1 MINAGTIAAYLTLNT
16 NKFEAGMKSAN
27 AQLMALKDDS
37 LTTAEKIQGVG
48 GALTTIG
55 GTLTRT
61 VTLPLIGAGATAVKF
76 ASDYESA
83 FAGVRKTTDATEEEY
98 QKLSDGILE
107 MSKHMPTAATEIAG
121 VMEAAGQLGIEVGS
135 LESFTKTMVMLGD
148 STNLSAR
155 EAAESLAKFANVT
168 NMSSGDYDR
177 LGAVIVDLGNNFAT
191 TERDIVDMG
200 TRLAATGNLV
210 GLSQAQIMAV
220 ATALSACGIEA
231 EAGGSAIS
239 KLLKQIEVAVKTFGT
254 SNKVIQSTG
263 YSLRELEMLADQD
276 TTAFKSVAAS
286 LGLTSDELKNYM
298 DHASDLQDFADVA
311 GVTAEEFIQAWGEDA
326 VGALGLFIDG
336 LNDTERNGKSAVEI
350 LDEMGIKEVR
360 LSNAVLALA
369 SSNGILTESA
379 DLANNAW
386 KENTALTHEAEQRYA
401 TFESQCKMLWNQ
413 VKALGIELGTA
424 LMPVAKDLVGTAGDI
439 VGWFASLDDGTK
451 ELIVKAGLLAAAA
464 GPVVTVLGHIVTGAG
479 TAYKVV
485 GTLTT
490 AFTAA
495 DGGIEG
501 FGAALTGV
509 FPSLSEAAGAFVT
522 AGGGAE
528 GFGTALTTLFPSL
541 GEAATAFATAGG
553 GLEGLGAA
561 LVSVVTPTGLAA
573 LAIAGVA
580 AAGVAVYKDL
590 EKAKNRVTE
599 FDEVM
604 ERAAESSEKI
614 DQVTES
620 LQKMEEARLETYAG
634 QLDEMLT
641 VSRLKDKLGELVD
654 KNGKVIGSKEELQKV
669 IQQLEQH
676 GFKVELNKTGEII
689 KNYATLT
696 LSVEKYIARK
706 KAQAMLESLDAEYQD
721 ALVKKA
727 EYYNTYVQKL
737 AEAQELQKLLN
748 DEDYVAGLSVEE
760 YQRLCDSFQEL
771 SEEAG
776 VAFEQYSSACE
787 TIDAYD
793 KAMAAIAEED
803 YATATKILNDYYQGI
818 GDTIK
823 KQSDYAKEEQTK
835 AITELSDQFGVQIQ
849 AYSAALQTGNE
860 AVVADAKTFLEQAAE
875 ELKAAGVELPEGML
889 EGIEN
894 GTLSVQTA
902 LLWLGQA
909 TNTAIDKV
917 ADDAEKEAT
926 EKAQIAVNN
935 ATQTTTGTIK
945 DGGKQTAGEILGL
958 TSILSANLSE
968 YYTAISNGADESAKA
983 TYQKIENTI
992 QQFKELGVEIPDGFA
1007 ESIKNGSIDI
1017 ETAMRMLKD
1026 TVNAGQEELSSAV
1039 SDEILQMTDDL
1050 RTGLK
1055 EYNDALVNGMGD
1067 SAKELRNEITDT
1079 IAELKKLGVDI
1090 PDALVEGI
1098 EDGSISI
1105 EEAMQ
1110 MITDAVGSANVD
1122 EATQKMVSDTLTEM
1136 GKLPEGMSK
1145 ASEDAVEGTIQPF
1158 ERTDN
1163 FTRLKNAVKKLIA
1176 LIPGTSK
1183 EELDEHSPS
1192 KVMENIG
1199 GFAIEGL
1206 ILGMD
1211 GKSAGVLASIGGIMQ
1226 GLLTTAGAVNFTPVG
1241 QNVIGTLMA
1250 GLSSRQGAALALI
1263 GGIMTSA
1270 KGKAGAVSF
1279 LSVGTGAVNAIINGF
1294 TNRKGTAVNTAEN
1307 IMTSSKSRAGAISF
1321 LSVGQTA
1328 IGHVIT
1334 GFLNRKSSAVST
1346 AEGIMTSSKSR
1357 AGAVSF
1363 LTVGQ
1368 NAIGHIITGMNNRK
1382 STALSTVGSI
1392 MTSAKSRAGSV
1403 SFVSVGTNM
1412 INGIISGLNSRKS
1425 SLMSTAQSIA
1435 SSVSSV
1441 IKNALQINSPS
1452 RVMMEIGEFT
1462 AAGMELG
1469 LMKGAESLY
1478 ETASVISEETAEALS
1493 GISSARLHYAAP
1505 VGDYS
1510 DKLDELIQE
1519 VRRLADSRPTMEI
1532 DGRPFGRLVREYV

>member
-1 MINAGTIAAYLTLNT
+1 MINAGTIAAYLTLDT
-16 NKFEAGMKSAN
+16 NQFEAGMKSAN

-121 VMEAAGQLGIEVGS
+121 VMEAAGQLGIEKDS
-135 LESFTKTMVMLGD
+135 LLSFTETMVMLGD
-148 STNLSAR
+148 STNLSAG
-155 EAAESLAKFANVT
+155 EAASSLAKFANVT
-168 NMSSGDYDR
+168 NMSSKDYGR
-177 LGAVIVDLGNNFAT
+177 LGSVIVELGNNFAT
-191 TERDIVDMG
+191 TEADIVAMG

-210 GLSQAQIMAV
+210 GLSQSQIMAV

-231 EAGGSAIS
+231 EAGGSAVS
-239 KLLKQIEVAVKTFGT
+239 KLLKQIEVAAKTFGT

-263 YSLRELEMLADQD
+263 YSLRELEMMADQD
-276 TTAFKSVAAS
+276 TAAFKSVADS

-336 LNDTERNGKSAVEI
+336 LNDTERNGKGAVEI
-350 LDEMGIKEVR
+350 LDEMGLKEVH
-360 LSNAVLALA
+360 LSNAILALA
-369 SSNGILTESA
+369 SSNGILTKSTDMA
-379 DLANNAW
+379 SKAW
-386 KENTALTHEAEQRYA
+386 EENTALTHEAEQRYA

-413 VKALGIELGTA
+413 VKALGIELGQD

-439 VGWFASLDDGTK
+439 VGWFSSLDDGTK

-464 GPVVTVLGHIVTGAG
+464 GPVTSALGKVVTFAGSVHKGLGLLKLDFGGVSSAFSTAG
-479 TAYKVV
+479 TALNSTFLPTLGET
-485 GTLTT
+485 GTALATT
-490 AFTAA
+490 
-495 DGGIEG
+495 
-501 FGAALTGV
+501 
-509 FPSLSEAAGAFVT
+509 
-522 AGGGAE
+522 GGAVE
-528 GFGTALTTLFPSL
+528 GFGTMLTGTVLP
-541 GEAATAFATAGG
+541 AG
-553 GLEGLGAA
+553 
-561 LVSVVTPTGLAA
+561 VAA

-580 AAGVAVYKDL
+580 AACVAVYKDL

-634 QLDEMLT
+634 QLDEILT

-696 LSVEKYIARK
+696 QSVEKYIAQK

-875 ELKAAGVELPEGML
+875 ELKAAGVELPDGML

-926 EKAQIAVNN
+926 EKAEIAVNN
-935 ATQTTTGTIK
+935 ATQTTTGAIK
-945 DGGKQTAGEILGL
+945 DGGKQTAGEILEL

-968 YYTAISNGADESAKA
+968 YYTAISNGADESAKG
-983 TYQKIENTI
+983 TYLKIENTI
-992 QQFKELGVEIPDGFA
+992 QRLKELGVEIPDGFV

-1017 ETAMRMLKD
+1017 ETAMRMLGD
-1026 TVNAGQEELSSAV
+1026 TVDAGQEELSSAV

-1055 EYNDALVNGMGD
+1055 EYNDALVNGMED
-1067 SAKELRNEITDT
+1067 SAKELREKVTDT

-1090 PDALVEGI
+1090 PDALVIGI

-1122 EATQKMVSDTLTEM
+1122 EATQKMVSDTLTEID
-1136 GKLPEGMSK
+1136 KLPEGMSK
-1145 ASEDAVEGTIQPF
+1145 TSEDAVEGTIQPF

-1183 EELDEHSPS
+1183 DELDVNSPS
-1192 KVMENIG
+1192 KVMQEIG
-1199 GFAIEGL
+1199 GFAIEGF

-1226 GLLTTAGAVNFTPVG
+1226 SLLTTAGAVNFTPVG

-1250 GLSSRQGAALALI
+1250 GLSSRQGAALALM
-1263 GGIMTSA
+1263 GSIMTSA